1 MASSPL
7 SSLTLESAV
16 SKHVW
21 YVCLWAEFEE
31 LTVGL
36 ARTSGIVGGSLV
48 VVVQGVEL
56 VLTPADYTHRTTSF
70 CPCRPQ

>member
-7 SSLTLESAV
+7 LSLTLESAV

-21 YVCLWAEFEE
+21 HVCLWAEFEE
-31 LTVGL
+31 LAVGL

-56 VLTPADYTHRTTSF
+56 VLIPADYTHRTASF